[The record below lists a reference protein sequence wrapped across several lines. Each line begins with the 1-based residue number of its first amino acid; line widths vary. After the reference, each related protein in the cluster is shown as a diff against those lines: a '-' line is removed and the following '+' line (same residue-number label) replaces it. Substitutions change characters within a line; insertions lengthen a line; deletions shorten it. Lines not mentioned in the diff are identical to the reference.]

1 MNDLIIQQGFQDAEN
16 EIISKEYLQQN
27 NVFNILPVAA
37 YTCDKYGIITNYNI
51 KAVELWGKAPKKGDG
66 KERYCGAYKC
76 YHLDG
81 AFFPQGEMPVAA
93 CLADGHPRTDEDM
106 IIERP
111 DHSTIIIRM
120 NVIPIKDEEGNVMGT
135 VSCFYDISDQRQTQR
150 KLEQKTKELKDY
162 LENAAIGLH
171 WVDGNGIIKWAN
183 KAELQMLGYQP
194 EEYIGHHISEFHA
207 DKDRINDILKRLTSN
222 ETLDAY
228 ESVLR
233 CKDGSVRT
241 VQITSNV
248 FWENGKFIHTRCF
261 TVDVTEQKRNLKA
274 LKESES
280 NYRQLIE
287 SLKAAI
293 YTTDAFGRITLY
305 NKAAA
310 ELWGREPEIGKDLWC
325 GSYRILKTN
334 GSELPLDDCPMAVAL
349 REQRPVTGE
358 EIIVVKPDGSSRNAV
373 PYPQPLFDES
383 GNMVGAVNMLVDT
396 TEFKRSEQALRES
409 EYKLRQLNASLEKMV
424 EERTIDLKKNNE
436 ALKKSEDRYHK
447 MVSEVEDYAILLLDK
462 NGIIQ
467 NWNAGAEKIKG
478 YKESEIIGKSFK
490 IFYRDQD
497 RRIKLPEKLLGQARK
512 NGKAVHEGWRQR
524 KDGTTFWGSIV
535 ITALHDA
542 DNNIVG
548 FSKVTR
554 DLTERKSFEDDL
566 KEYASQLEFQ
576 NKELAQFAYAASHD
590 LKEPLRKITFY
601 NNYVIESSANGLNE
615 KGREYLNRS
624 ISAATRMK
632 KLIEDL
638 LTYSKTS
645 SVTENFQETDLT
657 EIVEEI
663 ILSHKDII
671 EENGT
676 KIELETLPVANVI
689 PFQFKQ
695 VMENIINNALK
706 YKHPKRR
713 SVIKISCQT
722 VNGSDIKIVDA
733 DAGIS
738 YYQISVADNG
748 VGFQPQYAE
757 KIFEIFQRLNNNS
770 DYKGSGMGLAIC
782 KRVIQN
788 HRGFIEATGKEN
800 EGALFKVY
808 IPAT

>member
-1 MNDLIIQQGFQDAEN
+1 MNDLRVQQSFQNIVN
-16 EIISKEYLQQN
+16 EIISKEYLQEI

-37 YTCDKYGIITNYNI
+37 YTCDKSGIITNYNI
-51 KAVELWGKAPKKGDG
+51 KAVELWGKAPKKADG
-66 KERYCGAYKC
+66 KEKYCGAYKC

-81 AFFPQGEMPVAA
+81 AFFPQDEMPVAA
-93 CLADGHPRTDEDM
+93 CLADGHPRTNEDM

-111 DHSTIIIRM
+111 DHSTIIVRM

-135 VSCFYDISDQRQTQR
+135 VSCFYDIPDQRQTQR
-150 KLEQKTKELKDY
+150 ELEQKTKELKDY
-162 LENAAIGLH
+162 LENTAIALH
-171 WVDGNGIIKWAN
+171 WVDGSGIIKWAN
-183 KAELQMLGYQP
+183 KAELQMLGYEP

-207 DKDRINDILKRLTSN
+207 DKNKINDILKRLTCN
-222 ETLDAY
+222 ETLHAY

-325 GSYRILKTN
+325 GSYRLLKTN
-334 GSELPLDDCPMAVAL
+334 GSELPLDTCPMAVAL
-349 REQRPVTGE
+349 RERRVVTGE
-358 EIIVVKPDGSSRNAV
+358 EIIVVRPDGSSRNVV
-373 PYPQPLFDES
+373 PYPQPFFDEF
-383 GNMVGAVNMLVDT
+383 GNLVGAVNMLVDI

-409 EYKLRQLNASLEKMV
+409 EFKLRQLNASLEKKV

-497 RRIKLPEKLLGQARK
+497 RRIKLPEKLLDQARK

-615 KGREYLNRS
+615 KSREYLNRS

-645 SVTENFQETDLT
+645 SVTENFQETDLA

-671 EENGT
+671 EENGA
-676 KIELETLPVANVI
+676 KIELETLPVAHVI

-695 VMENIINNALK
+695 LMENIINNALK
-706 YKHPKRR
+706 YKHPRRR

-722 VNGSDIKIVDA
+722 VKGSDIKIVDA

-782 KRVIQN
+782 KRIIQN

-800 EGALFKVY
+800 EGALFKIY